1 MRQPPPPPTRHPNT
15 DLLICV
21 PSPTWLTPPVPEQ
34 GDAKSDLC
42 DRADEVDAD
51 LLIVAA
57 SSAQGLRKT
66 FGTSTSTY
74 LVHHA
79 PCPTLVIPVHIA
91 LAGLEDVA
99 SPQESREL
107 RGGAWGLGV
116 RVEGSHE
123 HTLQSVTAR
132 RAGP

>member
-1 MRQPPPPPTRHPNT
+1 MRCTVECASQ
-15 DLLICV
+15 
-21 PSPTWLTPPVPEQ
+21 SPGPHQAFLNRLSTSLTVQ

-42 DRADEVDAD
+42 DLADEMDAD

-79 PCPTLVIPVHIA
+79 PCPTLVIPVDIA
-91 LAGLEDVA
+91 LAGIEQVT

-107 RGGAWGLGV
+107 RGKPHLGDVHGDERVVIMPAAAAAACGAD
-116 RVEGSHE
+116 
-123 HTLQSVTAR
+123 A
-132 RAGP
+132 

>member
-1 MRQPPPPPTRHPNT
+1 M
-15 DLLICV
+15 
-21 PSPTWLTPPVPEQ
+21 
-34 GDAKSDLC
+34 
-42 DRADEVDAD
+42 DAD

-107 RGGAWGLGV
+107 RGGAWARSSGFGAGV
-116 RVEGSHE
+116 LCSHE
-123 HTLQSVTAR
+123 CARCELQGVTGQ
-132 RAGP
+132 RAGL

>member
-1 MRQPPPPPTRHPNT
+1 M
-15 DLLICV
+15 LV
-21 PSPTWLTPPVPEQ
+21 Q
-34 GDAKSDLC
+34 GDAKDDLC
-42 DRADEVDAD
+42 ELADEWDAD

-79 PCPTLVIPVHIA
+79 PCPTLVIPVGVA
-91 LAGLEDVA
+91 LAGVEEVT

-107 RGGAWGLGV
+107 RGAHAAAVVCG
-116 RVEGSHE
+116 
-123 HTLQSVTAR
+123 
-132 RAGP
+132 